1 MNTKYKEIINFI
13 EELERK
19 EVAQSI
25 IKSLEQAVSKESKY
39 LPTWTLSEVEYES
52 ANKFVDKHRK
62 CFVNRGLGSNNIEY
76 IFCHV
81 GVGNLVKIRCSECGE
96 EEDISDT
103 GSW

>member
-52 ANKFVDKHRK
+52 ANKFVEKHRK

-76 IFCHV
+76 IFCST
-81 GVGNLVKIRCSECGE
+81 GIGDIVKIRCSECGIE
-96 EEDISDT
+96 EELTDYD
-103 GSW
+103 SW